1 MTFASASVP
10 ITIFLAGDV
19 MTGRGVDQILPT
31 PSKPELNE
39 DYVKRATDY
48 VAFAA
53 RVHGP
58 IHAPVAP
65 AYIWGDA
72 LSVLQQVKP
81 TASLVNL
88 ETSVT
93 VSDDVWLGK
102 GVNYRMHPAN
112 IGCIQAAH
120 VDVCALANN
129 HVLDFGRSGLAET
142 LDVLRRAGIRTA
154 GAGHDL
160 DEARRPARFALAG
173 GASLL
178 VFAFGSESS
187 GIPAAWAAGPS
198 RSGVYLLEDLS
209 VNRADDIVAQVRAS
223 KRPGDIV
230 VVSVHWGSNWGY
242 ETDPEQVAFAHRL
255 VEGGVDVVHGHSSHH
270 VRAIEVHKGKLVLY
284 GCGDLINDY
293 EGITGHEEWRGDLGA
308 MYFATITPQDGR
320 LAALRVVP
328 MHMRRLRL
336 TRPAQADEQLLA
348 GILSRISR
356 SFGSRFEWHE
366 PGTIML
372 ETDGPSRSSPAVSC
386 G

>member
-1 MTFASASVP
+1 
-10 ITIFLAGDV
+10 
-19 MTGRGVDQILPT
+19 
-31 PSKPELNE
+31 
-39 DYVKRATDY
+39 
-48 VAFAA
+48 
-53 RVHGP
+53 
-58 IHAPVAP
+58 
-65 AYIWGDA
+65 
-72 LSVLQQVKP
+72 
-81 TASLVNL
+81 
-88 ETSVT
+88 
-93 VSDDVWLGK
+93 
-102 GVNYRMHPAN
+102 
-112 IGCIQAAH
+112 
-120 VDVCALANN
+120 
-129 HVLDFGRSGLAET
+129 
-142 LDVLRRAGIRTA
+142 
-154 GAGHDL
+154 
-160 DEARRPARFALAG
+160 
-173 GASLL
+173 
-178 VFAFGSESS
+178 
-187 GIPAAWAAGPS
+187 
-198 RSGVYLLEDLS
+198 
-209 VNRADDIVAQVRAS
+209 VAQVRAS

-270 VRAIEVHKGKLVLY
+270 VRAIEVYKGKLVLY

-372 ETDGPSRSSPAVSC
+372 ETDGPSRS
-386 G
+386 

>member
-1 MTFASASVP
+1 MTVPSAPVP
-10 ITIFLAGDV
+10 TTIFLAGDV
-19 MTGRGVDQILPT
+19 MTGRGVDQILPV
-31 PSKPELNE
+31 PSKPELYE
-39 DYVKRATDY
+39 DFVKRATDY
-48 VAFAA
+48 VALAA

-58 IHAPVAP
+58 IQSPVAP

-72 LSVLQQVKP
+72 LPVLQQVKP
-81 TASLVNL
+81 AASLVNL

-142 LDVLRRAGIRTA
+142 LDVLHRAGIRTA
-154 GAGHDL
+154 GAARDL

-178 VFAFGSESS
+178 VLAFGSESS

-209 VNRADDIVAQVRAS
+209 MRTADVITAQVSAS

-230 VVSVHWGSNWGY
+230 IVSVHWGSNWGY
-242 ETDPEQVAFAHRL
+242 EVDPEQVAFAHRL
-255 VEGGVDVVHGHSSHH
+255 IEGGVDVVHGHSSHH
-270 VRAIEVHKGKLVLY
+270 VRPIEVYEGKLILY

-293 EGITGHEEWRGDLGA
+293 EGITGHEDWRGDLGA
-308 MYFATITPQDGR
+308 MYFASITPQDGL

-328 MHMRRLRL
+328 MHMRKLRL
-336 TRPAQADEQLLA
+336 TRPAQADEPLLA
-348 GILSRISR
+348 DILSRISR
-356 SFGSRFEWHE
+356 PFGSRFKWHKT
-366 PGTIML
+366 GTIML
-372 ETDGPSRSSPAVSC
+372 ERPGSPAARFA
-386 G
+386 